1 MISLLMLLKN
11 DRLVSLTPI
20 QVQMIEWK
28 RLNAAL
34 LWHETFFCRFF
45 LNLCIFSLINSL
57 FLWKLVALQN
67 KNMKG
72 N

>member
-11 DRLVSLTPI
+11 DRLVSLTPM

-34 LWHETFFCRFF
+34 LWHETFFCV
-45 LNLCIFSLINSL
+45 FSLSL
-57 FLWKLVALQN
+57 TPFFNGSLLRCKI
-67 KNMKG
+67 KK
-72 N
+72 